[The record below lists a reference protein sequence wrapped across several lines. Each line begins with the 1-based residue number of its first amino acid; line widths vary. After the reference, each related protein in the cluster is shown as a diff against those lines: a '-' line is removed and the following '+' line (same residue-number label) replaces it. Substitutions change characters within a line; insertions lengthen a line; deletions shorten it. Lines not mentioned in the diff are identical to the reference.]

1 MGVIH
6 EPQLRAPA
14 LTSAPLPPRPERL
27 LGHPPVLHGH
37 APALRRG
44 DHGAGAGVHARDGH
58 PPAGDGLR
66 PYRLLHGQVHQP
78 GEWGQA
84 GTCRSLAPA
93 PRRGPGGGG
102 VSKEGRLRGFGSPT
116 LQLCRSPPP
125 TRVCRGDFLWA
136 SLSRDSLAPTW
147 STPRASQRFPA
158 LHLKLCFHSVSKIDV
173 HSPLTVQALQ
183 GQREPPTAAAP
194 APLPPDSQT
203 INCYM
208 SLYVM
213 SESK

>member
-14 LTSAPLPPRPERL
+14 LTSTPLPPRPERL

-102 VSKEGRLRGFGSPT
+102 
-116 LQLCRSPPP
+116 
-125 TRVCRGDFLWA
+125 
-136 SLSRDSLAPTW
+136 
-147 STPRASQRFPA
+147 
-158 LHLKLCFHSVSKIDV
+158 
-173 HSPLTVQALQ
+173 
-183 GQREPPTAAAP
+183 
-194 APLPPDSQT
+194 
-203 INCYM
+203 
-208 SLYVM
+208 
-213 SESK
+213 

>member
-1 MGVIH
+1 MELGLVYTPVMAIPPR
-6 EPQLRAPA
+6 ETAFVLTGYCTDKCTNLVSGARPAPA
-14 LTSAPLPPRPERL
+14 APSPRL
-27 LGHPPVLHGH
+27 
-37 APALRRG
+37 
-44 DHGAGAGVHARDGH
+44 
-58 PPAGDGLR
+58 
-66 PYRLLHGQVHQP
+66 P
-78 GEWGQA
+78 GEV
-84 GTCRSLAPA
+84 L
-93 PRRGPGGGG
+93 GGG

-125 TRVCRGDFLWA
+125 THVCRGDFLWA

-147 STPRASQRFPA
+147 STPRASQCFPA